1 MNTYNKSK
9 PSALRALI
17 NKDNQSSAIITVQDR
32 TCQKSIF
39 YTVYRMYYIYDLLLD
54 RDHADP
60 ADLPAAEFLL
70 EQSVRCFPGKT
81 GKRYPCRG
89 CYHNNL
95 FYIV

>member
-1 MNTYNKSK
+1 MTKMQESNTSNPMATGNIPK
-9 PSALRALI
+9 
-17 NKDNQSSAIITVQDR
+17 
-32 TCQKSIF
+32 F
-39 YTVYRMYYIYDLLLD
+39 DLLLD

-70 EQSVRCFPGKT
+70 EQSVRCFPGRT